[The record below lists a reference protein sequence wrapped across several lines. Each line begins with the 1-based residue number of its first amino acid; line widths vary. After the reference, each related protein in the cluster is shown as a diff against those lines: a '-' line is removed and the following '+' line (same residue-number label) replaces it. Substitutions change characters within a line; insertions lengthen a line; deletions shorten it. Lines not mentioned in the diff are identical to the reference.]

1 MGAYPS
7 AKIQQSAAP
16 GKGPEE
22 DAGESE
28 CVIPEFAESKD
39 KFDSSV
45 AFR

>member
-7 AKIQQSAAP
+7 AKIQQTSAP

-22 DAGESE
+22 DAGKSE
-28 CVIPEFAESKD
+28 CVIPEFAELEGKSES
-39 KFDSSV
+39 FA

>member
-7 AKIQQSAAP
+7 AKIQQTAAP

-28 CVIPEFAESKD
+28 CVIPEFAELLGKSEG
-39 KFDSSV
+39 SA